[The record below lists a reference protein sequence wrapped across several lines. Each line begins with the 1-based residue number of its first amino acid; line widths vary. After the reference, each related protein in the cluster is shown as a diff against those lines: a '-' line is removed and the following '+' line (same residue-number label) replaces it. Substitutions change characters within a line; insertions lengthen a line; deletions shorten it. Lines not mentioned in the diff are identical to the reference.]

1 MGTRRLR
8 HRTGT
13 HHDRPGAAGH
23 HQGGHVTVLETA
35 AVAAAIFAWCLAGPV
50 ALVFVTTMLPGIAW
64 DRIRARR
71 HRAATKEDHR
81 A

>member
-1 MGTRRLR
+1 M
-8 HRTGT
+8 TGLE
-13 HHDRPGAAGH
+13 
-23 HQGGHVTVLETA
+23 VTA
-35 AVAAAIFAWCLAGPV
+35 V
-50 ALVFVTTMLPGIAW
+50 ALVVLTWPVTQFAVMIATTMLPGIAW